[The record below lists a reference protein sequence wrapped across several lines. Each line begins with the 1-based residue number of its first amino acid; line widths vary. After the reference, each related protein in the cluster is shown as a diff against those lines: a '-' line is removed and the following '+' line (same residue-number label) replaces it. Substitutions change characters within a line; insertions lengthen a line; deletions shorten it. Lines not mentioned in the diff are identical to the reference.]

1 MIDESRHFIAAILV
15 RLGATLLIDLW
26 ALLPRRGFNIPLAG
40 LLPVRTLA
48 APRAR
53 GHHRASQHRTMTR
66 RMLRSGPPVRYSGA
80 EPGSRGPDSRR
91 CWQGQG
97 PKRYGW
103 AGVPYTSQPAA

>member
-48 APRAR
+48 APRAP
-53 GHHRASQHRTMTR
+53 
-66 RMLRSGPPVRYSGA
+66 GPPSCIAASYDDQTNATIATASPVLRRRTWK
-80 EPGSRGPDSRR
+80 PGTR
-91 CWQGQG
+91 
-97 PKRYGW
+97 
-103 AGVPYTSQPAA
+103 